1 MLGVDVAKKSI
12 AHACKNFPDTRFDVL
27 DGWDTAGVLELGRR
41 ECGDCSWSVVYV
53 DISGLSGRAAVLDAL
68 ALVQGLRR
76 ALRPTLRAVVIKS
89 RCLRDFANGFQ
100 DARSVFS
107 FL

>member
-1 MLGVDVAKKSI
+1 M
-12 AHACKNFPDTRFDVL
+12 
-27 DGWDTAGVLELGRR
+27 
-41 ECGDCSWSVVYV
+41 YV

-100 DARSVFS
+100 DARSVLPAEKQAANS
-107 FL
+107 QSDGGEGGRLRVPPRQKARAKRVPQGAG